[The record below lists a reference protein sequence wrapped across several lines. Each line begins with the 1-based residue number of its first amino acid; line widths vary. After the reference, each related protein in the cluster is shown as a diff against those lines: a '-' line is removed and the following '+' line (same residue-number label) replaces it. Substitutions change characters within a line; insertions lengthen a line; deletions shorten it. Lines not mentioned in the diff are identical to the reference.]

1 MRVNKNRITDEVK
14 DLLLNEIA
22 KAFMRGTI
30 TRTEKT
36 LNEEPKTQLRIHV
49 VSYDKQ
55 DALKDILWAKDYWL
69 MKREAIPTRNPSK
82 CRSCEFNEK
91 CPHSFVKEL
100 DAR

>member
-1 MRVNKNRITDEVK
+1 M
-14 DLLLNEIA
+14 
-22 KAFMRGTI
+22 
-30 TRTEKT
+30 
-36 LNEEPKTQLRIHV
+36 
-49 VSYDKQ
+49 SYDKQ